1 MAPNHLRNHSKNQIN
16 RIILPWKIRENL
28 FQSLASDYGVATLSK
43 IYTSLLQEYQCKV

>member
-16 RIILPWKIRENL
+16 RIIRKIRENL